1 MQVRGRCGSFN
12 AYADIL
18 IGFFMLATFDYAGCR
33 RAVPNAGASGRIA
46 DAPSVTSPA
55 PRAVRDVE
63 LAALKPGTCRGF
75 FQPPEAIDLSPIDK
89 TAVHTK

>member
-1 MQVRGRCGSFN
+1 VRGRCGSFN

-46 DAPSVTSPA
+46 DAPSAMSPA

-63 LAALKPGTCRGF
+63 LAALKPGTCRCF
-75 FQPPEAIDLSPIDK
+75 FQPPEAIDLLPIDK